1 MSKSLFEKL
10 FEEVMQGETDSA
22 QFGDGDAGNMGGDL
36 EAMGGKDGGE
46 EVTLT
51 LDRETAQKLMDL
63 LSAQLA
69 GGGEVGGG
77 EVGGGEAEGSEMS
90 DGEEDNEWG
99 SEDSEDEDEGEEDKY
114 GKKEGNDED
123 SEEVRLEAPQAQY
136 KPFNNKGESLQ
147 SKNNKVS
154 GALAANATGGGKAPQ
169 TSQTPGTEKYMP
181 AKTTYDDGKS
191 MKVSGARASSP
202 SGPSKSV
209 FHP

>member
-10 FEEVMQGETDSA
+10 FEEVMQDEADSA
-22 QFGDGDAGNMGGDL
+22 QFGGGDAGDMGGDL
-36 EAMGGKDGGE
+36 EAMGGEGGGE

-77 EVGGGEAEGSEMS
+77 EAEGGEAKGLEMS
-90 DGEEDNEWG
+90 DKEEDNEWG
-99 SEDSEDEDEGEEDKY
+99 SEDSEDEDEEEDGKY
-114 GKKEGNDED
+114 GENED
-123 SEEVRLEAPQAQY
+123 SEEVRLEAPQSQY

-154 GALAANATGGGKAPQ
+154 GALAANATGGGKAQQ

-191 MKVSGARASSP
+191 MKVSGARASTP

>member
-10 FEEVMQGETDSA
+10 FEEVMQDEADSA
-22 QFGDGDAGNMGGDL
+22 QFGGGDAGDMGGDL
-36 EAMGGKDGGE
+36 EAMGGEGGGG

-69 GGGEVGGG
+69 GGGEAGGEVGGG
-77 EVGGGEAEGSEMS
+77 EAGGGEAEGSEMS

-99 SEDSEDEDEGEEDKY
+99 SEDSEDEEDEG
-114 GKKEGNDED
+114 GNDED

-154 GALAANATGGGKAPQ
+154 GALAANATGGGKAQQ

>member
-10 FEEVMQGETDSA
+10 FEEVMQDETDSA
-22 QFGDGDAGNMGGDL
+22 QFGGGDAEGMGDL
-36 EAMGGKDGGE
+36 EAMGGGEGGGD

-63 LSAQLA
+63 LSAQL
-69 GGGEVGGG
+69 GGGEEVGEEVDGESMGGEEEGGG
-77 EVGGGEAEGSEMS
+77 SMG
-90 DGEEDNEWG
+90 GEEDSEWG
-99 SEDSEDEDEGEEDKY
+99 SEDAEEDEEGEES
-114 GKKEGNDED
+114 EDED
-123 SEEVRLEAPQAQY
+123 SEEVKLEAPQSQY

-147 SKNNKVS
+147 SKSNKVS
-154 GALAANATGGGKAPQ
+154 GALAANATGGGKAQQ

-181 AKTTYDDGKS
+181 AKTSYDDGKS
-191 MKVSGARASSP
+191 MKVSGARASTP